1 MAQPYSNQL
10 ALEALDNITKDLRA
24 KLADPSLPCQHK
36 DLQNLIWNFA
46 NPFRRNAET
55 NTCSLWLRV
64 TDDTRKHAAQRLREL
79 VASTCR
85 GMSLFSHA
93 PHSWVPRGRRGAA
106 SEQQHGY
113 GGRCLERRRIE
124 YASG

>member
-24 KLADPSLPCQHK
+24 KLADSALSCHHHKHLQQHFW
-36 DLQNLIWNFA
+36 DLA
-46 NPFRRNAET
+46 NPFRRTAET
-55 NTCSLWLRV
+55 NACALWLRV

-85 GMSLFSHA
+85 GTSSCLMLQMLQ
-93 PHSWVPRGRRGAA
+93 HSPDVALLRG
-106 SEQQHGY
+106 
-113 GGRCLERRRIE
+113 
-124 YASG
+124 